1 MKHSVHVKIS
11 FCPFLRTDAL
21 PDIIAETLNA
31 LEKDYHD
38 MMRQILAGTP
48 LDDLKPLSV
57 DSQKMMTTGTYYSP
71 TSV

>member
-1 MKHSVHVKIS
+1 M
-11 FCPFLRTDAL
+11 FLRTDPL
-21 PDIIAETLNA
+21 PDIIAETLTA

-38 MMRQILAGTP
+38 MMRLLLAGTP

-57 DSQKMMTTGTYYSP
+57 DSQKMITTGTNYSP